1 MEITTMKQLL
11 EAGVHFGH
19 QTRRWN
25 PKMKKYIFGARNDIH
40 IIDLQITLKLIE
52 EAYRFVADSV
62 KNDKT
67 VLFVGTKRQAQ
78 DVIKQE
84 AERCGMYYVNNRWL
98 GGTLTNF
105 KTIRSRVERLN
116 KLDQMEKMGDF
127 DLLPKKEVLNLKAER
142 EKLQQNLGGI
152 REMRTLPDI
161 MFVVDPSCEDIAVKE
176 ARKLNIPIVAITDT
190 NCNPDLID
198 YVISAN
204 DDAIKAVNLI
214 TSIIADAVIEGKQ
227 GEDAVIRMREEAAA
241 KRAPLE
247 EKAADEDEAE
257 AVEAV
262 ETVEEAEA
270 VEATEEPE
278 AAAETPADAE

>member
-1 MEITTMKQLL
+1 M
-11 EAGVHFGH
+11 F
-19 QTRRWN
+19 
-25 PKMKKYIFGARNDIH
+25 
-40 IIDLQITLKLIE
+40 
-52 EAYRFVADSV
+52 
-62 KNDKT
+62 
-67 VLFVGTKRQAQ
+67 
-78 DVIKQE
+78 
-84 AERCGMYYVNNRWL
+84 YVNNRWL

-116 KLDQMEKMGDF
+116 KLDQMEKTGGF
-127 DLLPKKEVLNLKAER
+127 AFLPKKEVLTLKAER
-142 EKLQQNLGGI
+142 DKLQQNLGGI

-241 KRAPLE
+241 RRNVESEAAEDKKEEPAEDAAPVKIE
-247 EKAADEDEAE
+247 EIVAEETKADEE
-257 AVEAV
+257 
-262 ETVEEAEA
+262 
-270 VEATEEPE
+270 
-278 AAAETPADAE
+278 

>member
-1 MEITTMKQLL
+1 MSVISMKQLL

-40 IIDLQITLKLIE
+40 IIDLQITIKLIE
-52 EAYRFVADSV
+52 SAYRFVADSV
-62 KNDKT
+62 KDNKT

-78 DVIKQE
+78 EAIQQE
-84 AERCGMYYVNNRWL
+84 AERCGMFYVNNRWL

-116 KLDQMEKMGDF
+116 KLDQMEKTGEF
-127 DLLPKKEVLNLKAER
+127 DLLPKKEVLALKAER
-142 EKLQQNLGGI
+142 EKLNLNLGGI

-161 MFVVDPSCEDIAVKE
+161 MFVVDPSCEEIAVKE
-176 ARKLNIPIVAITDT
+176 AKKLNIPVVAITDT

-204 DDAIKAVNLI
+204 DDAIKAVKLI

-227 GEDAVIRMREEAAA
+227 GEDAVIRMREEAAKA
-241 KRAPLE
+241 K
-247 EKAADEDEAE
+247 AE
-257 AVEAV
+257 ALAAV
-262 ETVEEAEA
+262 EENEEAKEEVKEEAEKVA
-270 VEATEEPE
+270 AEATEEK
-278 AAAETPADAE
+278 AE

>member
-1 MEITTMKQLL
+1 MKQLL

-78 DVIKQE
+78 EVIKNE

-142 EKLQQNLGGI
+142 DKLQQNLGGI

-241 KRAPLE
+241 KHAQAE
-247 EKAADEDEAE
+247 EAKAEAE
-257 AVEAV
+257 EVATDAEQVNA
-262 ETVEEAEA
+262 EAEEVKA
-270 VEATEEPE
+270 EAEEVVE
-278 AAAETPADAE
+278 AAAEEKAE

>member
-1 MEITTMKQLL
+1 MEVTTMKQLL

-40 IIDLQITLKLIE
+40 IIDLQITIKLIE
-52 EAYRFVADSV
+52 EAYNFVAQSV
-62 KNDKT
+62 QEGKT

-78 DVIKQE
+78 EAIQQE
-84 AERCGMYYVNNRWL
+84 AERCGMFYVNNRWL

-127 DLLPKKEVLNLKAER
+127 DLLPKKEVLALKAER
-142 EKLQQNLGGI
+142 DKLQANLGGI
-152 REMRTLPDI
+152 REMKALPDI
-161 MFVVDPSCEDIAVKE
+161 MYVVDPSCEDIAVKE
-176 ARKLNIPIVAITDT
+176 ARKLGIPVVAITDT

-204 DDAIKAVNLI
+204 DDAIKAVKLI
-214 TSIIADAVIEGKQ
+214 TSIIADAVIQGNQ
-227 GEDAVIRMREEAAA
+227 GEDAVIKMREEAAA
-241 KRAPLE
+241 KRAE
-247 EKAADEDEAE
+247 QEAEKAAK
-257 AVEAV
+257 
-262 ETVEEAEA
+262 EEAAPAEEA
-270 VEATEEPE
+270 PAEEPAAEE
-278 AAAETPADAE
+278 AAAAEEAPAEDQAE

>member
-52 EAYRFVADSV
+52 DAYRFVADSV

-78 DVIKQE
+78 EVIKNE
-84 AERCGMYYVNNRWL
+84 AESCGMYYVNNRWL

-127 DLLPKKEVLNLKAER
+127 DLLPKKEVLTLKAER
-142 EKLQQNLGGI
+142 EKLNQNLGGI

-161 MFVVDPSCEDIAVKE
+161 LFVVDPSCEDIAVKE

-241 KRAPLE
+241 KRAPVEDKPEATAE
-247 EKAADEDEAE
+247 EAAEQI
-257 AVEAV
+257 
-262 ETVEEAEA
+262 EEAE
-270 VEATEEPE
+270 V
-278 AAAETPADAE
+278 PADAE